1 MIIIENIDHISLAVS
16 DIEASI
22 EFYREMFGFDIVEH
36 ISGSSEAVLQV
47 GEIRLRLIGG
57 EAAGKSS
64 GYVAFYV
71 DDDDFEDALEELDES
86 GLEVVSGPEN
96 IKNGKRVIIA
106 DPDGN
111 RIALC
116 SSAK

>member
-22 EFYREMFGFDIVEH
+22 EFYRETFGFDLTEH
-36 ISGSSEAVLQV
+36 VSGSPEAVLQV
-47 GEIRLRLIGG
+47 GEIRLRL
-57 EAAGKSS
+57 SS
-64 GYVAFYV
+64 DDKVAKNNGYVAFYV
-71 DDDDFEDALEELDES
+71 DDDDFEDAVEEIEES
-86 GLEVVSGPEN
+86 GLTVISGPEN
-96 IKNGKRVIIA
+96 VRNGKKIVIT

>member
-22 EFYREMFGFDIVEH
+22 EFYRENFGFDVVEH
-36 ISGSSEAVLQV
+36 ISGSPEAVLQV
-47 GEIRLRLIGG
+47 GEIGLRLIGG
-57 EAAGKSS
+57 DKAPKST
-64 GYVAFYV
+64 GYVAFHV
-71 DDDDFEDALEELDES
+71 DDDDFEDALEEVDES
-86 GLEVVSGPEN
+86 ELEVISGPEN
-96 IKNGKRVIIA
+96 IRNGKRIIIA

-116 SSAK
+116 TSSK